1 VHFVA
6 QSRVEVMTNILLA
19 ALGGAIGS
27 VLRYLVGVFSVRWFG
42 PSFPWGTL
50 AVNVVGSFIIGLSVE
65 MIARRF
71 NASMELRVFIVTGI
85 LGGFTTWSSFSLDTM
100 VLFERGAIAAAA
112 AYVIGSL
119 VVSFAAVFAGLALG
133 RAMF

>member
-1 VHFVA
+1 
-6 QSRVEVMTNILLA
+6 MTNILLA

-50 AVNVVGSFIIGLSVE
+50 AVNIVGSFIIGLSVE

-85 LGGFTTWSSFSLDTM
+85 IGGFTTWSSFSLDTM
-100 VLFERGAIAAAA
+100 VLFERGAITAAA

-133 RAMF
+133 RAML

>member
-1 VHFVA
+1 
-6 QSRVEVMTNILLA
+6 MTNILLA

-42 PSFPWGTL
+42 PGFPWGTL
-50 AVNVVGSFIIGLSVE
+50 TVNVIGSFLIGLSVE

-71 NASMELRVFIVTGI
+71 DASMELRVFIVTGI
-85 LGGFTTWSSFSLDTM
+85 IGGFTTWSSFSLDTM
-100 VLFERGAIAAAA
+100 VLFERGAVTAAA

-133 RAMF
+133 RAML

>member
-1 VHFVA
+1 
-6 QSRVEVMTNILLA
+6 MTNILLA

-50 AVNVVGSFIIGLSVE
+50 AVNVVGSFIIGLMVE

-85 LGGFTTWSSFSLDTM
+85 IGGFTTWSSFSLDTM

>member
-1 VHFVA
+1 
-6 QSRVEVMTNILLA
+6 MTNILLA

-85 LGGFTTWSSFSLDTM
+85 IGGFTTWSSFSLDTM
-100 VLFERGAIAAAA
+100 VLFERGAITAAA

-133 RAMF
+133 RAML

>member
-1 VHFVA
+1 
-6 QSRVEVMTNILLA
+6 MTNILLA

-27 VLRYLVGVFSVRWFG
+27 VLRYLVGVFTVRWFG

-50 AVNVVGSFIIGLSVE
+50 AVNVVGSFIIGLTVE

-85 LGGFTTWSSFSLDTM
+85 IGGFTTWSSFSLDTM
-100 VLFERGAIAAAA
+100 VLFERGAIAAA

>member
-1 VHFVA
+1 
-6 QSRVEVMTNILLA
+6 MTNILLA

-27 VLRYLVGVFSVRWFG
+27 VLRYLVGVFTVRWFG

-50 AVNVVGSFIIGLSVE
+50 SVNIVGSFIIGLTVE

-85 LGGFTTWSSFSLDTM
+85 IGGFTTWSSFSLDTM
-100 VLFERGAIAAAA
+100 VLFERGAFAAAA